1 MTQFSTHSSL
11 QHQNSSSNCQVRVM
25 KVSFSHGLLIKMDY
39 HDPKSSTISSIHGI
53 INMVIQEQVHN

>member
-1 MTQFSTHSSL
+1 
-11 QHQNSSSNCQVRVM
+11 M

-39 HDPKSSTISSIHGI
+39 HDPKSSTISFIHGI